1 MAGKNIFKG
10 FLHPK
15 SQVSRNGFDLSHRK
29 VFSAKAGELLP
40 ILCEDLLPGDYF
52 EIDTATL
59 CRTLPLNTAAFLRAK
74 LNFDFFFVPK
84 TAIWRQWNNFINQRS
99 QLDSSYVKG
108 YLYEPNITLT
118 ELDYMISDG
127 SSTALDSSDARR
139 KLCQLLGYGYGLP
152 TGYDTG
158 GEVSLSALP
167 IYAYNYI
174 YNMYYR
180 NPWRDQPTGADAV
193 YYSADDV
200 DCRTYLSSL
209 LSFGSGFDKFVQMHY
224 HGWYK
229 DLFMGS
235 LPNSQFG
242 AVSSIDVAGVS
253 TGITLTTSNDTN
265 RWLPMGTSVDWS
277 DHKSVLTGVE
287 SEVGSRHGNLNFDKS
302 SEEYRGIKHD
312 HTVNL
317 DLSRS
322 DVGSFDVLQLRRALA
337 LQKWKEYNMR
347 AGWKNNNQQR
357 AMFGVDLPSDSR
369 HELQFID
376 SYDTPLMVDEV
387 VSTANTSDPQGTG
400 TLSSN
405 LGDLGG
411 KGIAAS
417 GSKKIKFSANQHGY
431 LFCIFYVMPEA
442 EYDAK
447 MYDRTLVRSE
457 AFDHFNPAF
466 ENLGMQAIHLY
477 ELYPYGNKTGLNEVI
492 GYAPNYYEYKQRI
505 DKCYGSFMN
514 GQAFSSWVTSR
525 RDIQAGPLPTGIPI
539 DYFYVHPSVLD
550 PIFVQNADRYTS
562 SDQFLVNCNFN
573 VKAVRSMS
581 VLGLPQF

>member
-40 ILCEDLLPGDYF
+40 ILCEDLVPGDYF

-59 CRTLPLNTAAFLRAK
+59 CRTMPLNTAAFLRAK

-84 TAIWRQWNNFINQRS
+84 TAIWRQWNNFINQRT
-99 QLDSSYVKG
+99 QLDSSYING
-108 YLYEPNITLT
+108 SLYEPNIPLG
-118 ELDYMISDG
+118 ELEDMITDG
-127 SSTALDSSDARR
+127 STTALDSVEARR

-152 TGYDTG
+152 TGYDVNN
-158 GEVSLSALP
+158 EVSLSALP

-180 NPWRDQPTGADAV
+180 NAWRDEPTAADAQ

-200 DCRTYLSSL
+200 NCSTYNSSL
-209 LSFGSGFDKFVQMHY
+209 LYFGSSFDKFVQMHY

-242 AVSSIDVAGVS
+242 AVSQIALNVMGTKALS
-253 TGITLTTSNDTN
+253 GITSSDL
-265 RWLPMGTSVDWS
+265 GTWS
-277 DHKSVLTGVE
+277 LENGDPIVQDESVLTSAAGTLKYDSSRIVHQHNVVVDPRTQGV
-287 SEVGSRHGNLNFDKS
+287 VGG
-302 SEEYRGIKHD
+302 
-312 HTVNL
+312 T
-317 DLSRS
+317 
-322 DVGSFDVLQLRRALA
+322 SFDVLTLRRALA

-376 SYDTPLMVDEV
+376 SYDTNLMVDEV
-387 VSTANTSDPQGTG
+387 VSTANTSDAQGTG
-400 TLSSN
+400 SLPSN

-442 EYDAK
+442 EYDAR

-505 DKCYGSFMN
+505 DKCYGSFMS
-514 GQAFSSWVTSR
+514 GMSFSSWVSSR
-525 RDIQAGPLPTGIPI
+525 RDIQAGPLPSGIPI
-539 DYFYVHPSVLD
+539 NYFYVHPSVLD
-550 PIFVQNADRYTS
+550 PIFVQNADQYTS

-573 VKAVRSMS
+573 IKTVRPMS

>member
-15 SQVSRNGFDLSHRK
+15 SKVSRNGFDLSHRK

-40 ILCEDLLPGDYF
+40 ILCEDLVPGDYF

-59 CRTLPLNTAAFLRAK
+59 CRTMPLNTAAFLRAK

-84 TAIWRQWNNFINQRS
+84 TAIWRQWNNFISQRT
-99 QLDSSYVKG
+99 QLDSSYIQG
-108 YLYEPNITLT
+108 SLYEPNIPLG
-118 ELDYMISDG
+118 ELNDMIADG
-127 SSTALDSSDARR
+127 STTALDSRDARR

-152 TGYDTG
+152 DGYNRND
-158 GEVSLSALP
+158 EVSLSALP

-180 NPWRDQPTGADAV
+180 NAYRDEPTPADAQ

-200 DCRTYLSSL
+200 NCSTYNSSL
-209 LSFGSGFDKFVQMHY
+209 LYFGSSFDKFVQMHY

-242 AVSSIDVAGVS
+242 AVSRIDIGISASFSDSTGFDVGSWTVKESDPLEFITQGATIQGARGTGVS
-253 TGITLTTSNDTN
+253 GLQEIVNGEPKLIQHQHVMSGTATGST
-265 RWLPMGTSVDWS
+265 
-277 DHKSVLTGVE
+277 
-287 SEVGSRHGNLNFDKS
+287 
-302 SEEYRGIKHD
+302 
-312 HTVNL
+312 
-317 DLSRS
+317 
-322 DVGSFDVLQLRRALA
+322 SFDVLALRRALA

-357 AMFGVDLPSDSR
+357 AMFGVDLPSDAR

-376 SYDTPLMVDEV
+376 SYDTNLLIDEV

-400 TLSSN
+400 SLASN

-442 EYDAK
+442 EYDAR

-477 ELYPYGNKTGLNEVI
+477 ELSPYGNKTGLNEVI

-505 DKCYGSFMN
+505 DKCYGSFMK
-514 GQAFSSWVTSR
+514 GMPLSSWVTSR
-525 RDIQAGPLPTGIPI
+525 RDLQNGPLPSGIPI

-550 PIFVQNADRYTS
+550 SVFVMNADQYTY

-573 VKAVRSMS
+573 IKTVRPMS